1 MRVSNDGDDRDVA
14 KALCS
19 CEAGRCSKSLVCLE
33 KGSGRGLLFHS
44 PQLHLEMADIL
55 IISYIQLFSIM
66 DSIFDYISPKIYIVC
81 LSFGQC
87 VVFPRFMDILP
98 ILSYPPVFCD
108 TNSIYPRIP
117 SGKIMGCPW
126 ISPTSDQLLGMGR
139 DWAPRK

>member
-55 IISYIQLFSIM
+55 IISYI
-66 DSIFDYISPKIYIVC
+66 
-81 LSFGQC
+81 
-87 VVFPRFMDILP
+87 ILYTT
-98 ILSYPPVFCD
+98 IQHNGLH
-108 TNSIYPRIP
+108 
-117 SGKIMGCPW
+117 
-126 ISPTSDQLLGMGR
+126 L
-139 DWAPRK
+139 